1 MTLVVPAHSMTAFHD
16 PVDCSGFP
24 KSRAGLR
31 TAGHIP
37 IKGAGP
43 ASSLSRPGGAGG
55 VEGFGRLS
63 PPPQAPLARPGGGPG
78 GARPANGVAG
88 GWRARGGERAMATPR
103 AAPRRGTREARMAL
117 AAVPALLPLLLLLPG
132 LAGASCCHRA
142 KGNLMCRDVCEQIL
156 ASKSHSHLKHLL
168 QRAPE
173 YCPESMG
180 EVWGCINSSLPGVL
194 KKSHGWVGLG
204 CCELAIV
211 VECRQACKQASSKN
225 DILKICRKEYENSLY
240 SCINRNEMGS
250 VCCSYAGHHT
260 NCREYCQAIF
270 RTDSSPGP
278 SQIKAVESYCA
289 SVSPQLIHCV
299 NNYTQSY
306 PMRNSTDSLY
316 CCDRAE
322 DYACQTACKRILMSM
337 KTELEIVDGLI
348 ESCKTMPLPQ
358 DPLWQCFLES
368 SRSVHPGVTVHPPP
382 STGLDGAKLHCCS
395 KANTSMCRELCT
407 KLYSSSWGNTQTW
420 QEFDRV
426 CEYNSLEVSM
436 LTCLAD
442 VREPCQLGCRNLT
455 YCTNFN
461 NRPTELFR
469 SCSAQSDQGAMNDM
483 KLWEKGSIKMPFI
496 NIPVLDIKKCQ
507 PEMWKAIAC
516 LLQIKPCHSK
526 SRGSIICKSDCVEI
540 LKKCGDLSNFPE
552 GHQAESICELLSP
565 TDDLE
570 TCIPLHPYLRPS
582 ILGNIVEDVT
592 HPCNPNPCAANQLC
606 EVNRKGC
613 QLGEPCLPYIC
624 VQGCKLGEASDFIV
638 RQGTHIQVPSS
649 TDVGCYK
656 ICTCGQSGLLEN
668 CMEMHC
674 VDLQK
679 SCIVGGQR
687 KSHGTF
693 FDIYCNVCS
702 CFAGNLICSTRQ
714 CLNEHSSDD
723 ERHMFTGLPCN
734 CADQF
739 VPVCG
744 QNGRTYPSAC
754 IARCVGLQDNQF
766 EFGSCM
772 SKDACNPNP
781 CLKHQRCVPKPQ
793 VCLTSFKK
801 FGCNQYECVP
811 RQSRCDQ
818 LQDPVCDTDN
828 IEYNNPCTL
837 HQKGKSISYKGPCQ
851 SFCKSIEVVCGHNGE
866 SYNSVCAAYSDRVA
880 VDYYGPCQ
888 AVGAL
893 SHYSSQGE
901 CVSVQCPPLSAAG
914 CKPVIPPGA
923 CCPLCAGMLRVLYDK
938 EKLDIFVRLTTKK
951 PITVLEIL
959 QKIRLH
965 VSVPQCDVFGYFSI
979 ESEIVIL
986 IVPVDQN
993 PKPLQIEA
1001 CNKEAEKIQ
1010 SLINSD
1016 SPALA
1021 SHVPLSAL
1029 RAAQVEVSVGKP
1041 SSVGQVMAGM
1051 HVLFWGLMFTFSAS
1065 VYNT

>member
-1 MTLVVPAHSMTAFHD
+1 MELTAPPRPWAF
-16 PVDCSGFP
+16 
-24 KSRAGLR
+24 
-31 TAGHIP
+31 
-37 IKGAGP
+37 
-43 ASSLSRPGGAGG
+43 LS
-55 VEGFGRLS
+55 
-63 PPPQAPLARPGGGPG
+63 
-78 GARPANGVAG
+78 
-88 GWRARGGERAMATPR
+88 
-103 AAPRRGTREARMAL
+103 L
-117 AAVPALLPLLLLLPG
+117 AAAALLLLLPG
-132 LAGASCCHRA
+132 AAGMSCCYHA
-142 KGNLMCRDVCEQIL
+142 KDNLMCRDVCEQIL
-156 ASKSHSHLKHLL
+156 SSKSDSRLKHLL

-194 KKSHGWVGLG
+194 KKSDGWVGLG

-225 DILKICRKEYENSLY
+225 DILKVCRKEYENALF

-306 PMRNSTDSLY
+306 PMRNPTDSLY

-322 DYACQTACKRILMSM
+322 DYICQSACKKILMSK

-348 ESCKTMPLPQ
+348 EGCKTMPLPQ

-395 KANTSMCRELCT
+395 KANTSTCRELCT
-407 KLYSSSWGNTQTW
+407 KLYSTSWGNTQSW
-420 QEFDRV
+420 QEFDRI
-426 CEYNSLEVSM
+426 CEYSPVEVSM

-469 SCSAQSDQGAMNDM
+469 SCNAQSDQGAMNDM

-507 PEMWKAIAC
+507 PETWKAIAC
-516 LLQIKPCHSK
+516 SLQIKPCHSK

-540 LKKCGDLSNFPE
+540 LKKCGDQNKFPE
-552 GHQAESICELLSP
+552 GHTAESICELLSP
-565 TDDLE
+565 TDDFE
-570 TCIPLHPYLRPS
+570 NCIPLDTYLNPS
-582 ILGNIVEDVT
+582 SLGNIVEEVT

-613 QLGEPCLPYIC
+613 QSGEPCLPYFC

-638 RQGTHIQVPSS
+638 RQGTLIQVPSS
-649 TDVGCYK
+649 AGDVGCFK

-687 KSHGTF
+687 KSHGTSF
-693 FDIYCNVCS
+693 NIDCNVCS

-714 CLNEHSSDD
+714 CLNEHSSAE
-723 ERHMFTGLPCN
+723 ERRMFTGLPCN

-766 EFGSCM
+766 EFGSCI
-772 SKDACNPNP
+772 SKDPCNPNP
-781 CLKHQRCVPKPQ
+781 CTKNQRCIPKQQ
-793 VCLTSFKK
+793 VCLTSFEK
-801 FGCNQYECVP
+801 FGCSQHECVP
-811 RQSRCDQ
+811 RQFNCDQ
-818 LQDPVCDTDN
+818 LRDPVCDTDN
-828 IEYNNPCTL
+828 MEYNNLCTL
-837 HQKGKSISYKGPCQ
+837 YQKGKNVSYKGPCQ
-851 SFCKSIEVVCGHNGE
+851 PFCKSVEPVCGHNGE
-866 SYNSVCAAYSDRVA
+866 TYSNVCAAYSDRVA
-880 VDYYGPCQ
+880 VDYYGHCQ
-888 AVGAL
+888 AVGVV
-893 SHYSSQGE
+893 SDYSLQTE
-901 CVSVQCPPLSAAG
+901 CTSVKCPPLSATG
-914 CKPVIPPGA
+914 CKPVVAPGA

-938 EKLDIFVRLTTKK
+938 DKLDTFAKVTNKK
-951 PITVLEIL
+951 PITVLEVL

-965 VSVPQCDVFGYFSI
+965 VSVPQCDVFGYLSI

-986 IVPVDQN
+986 IIPVDQN

-1001 CNKEAEKIQ
+1001 CNKEAEKIE

-1016 SPALA
+1016 SPTLA

-1029 RAAQVEVSVGKP
+1029 ITSQVQVSFSISSSSIKAIPVLQTLLLSLILTLQAAI
-1041 SSVGQVMAGM
+1041 
-1051 HVLFWGLMFTFSAS
+1051 
-1065 VYNT
+1065 YNT

>member
-1 MTLVVPAHSMTAFHD
+1 
-16 PVDCSGFP
+16 
-24 KSRAGLR
+24 
-31 TAGHIP
+31 
-37 IKGAGP
+37 
-43 ASSLSRPGGAGG
+43 
-55 VEGFGRLS
+55 
-63 PPPQAPLARPGGGPG
+63 
-78 GARPANGVAG
+78 
-88 GWRARGGERAMATPR
+88 MATRTVPLQ
-103 AAPRRGTREARMAL
+103 RGTGETRMAL
-117 AAVPALLPLLLLLPG
+117 VTVPALLLLLPG
-132 LAGASCCHRA
+132 VVGSSCCYLA
-142 KGNLMCRDVCEQIL
+142 KSNLMCRDVCEQIL
-156 ASKSHSHLKHLL
+156 ASKSDSHLKHLL

-180 EVWGCINSSLPGVL
+180 EVWACINSSLPGVL
-194 KKSHGWVGLG
+194 KKSDGWVGLG

-225 DILKICRKEYENSLY
+225 DILKICRKEYENVLF

-322 DYACQTACKRILMSM
+322 AYACQTACKRILMSM
-337 KTELEIVDGLI
+337 KTEHEIVDGLI
-348 ESCKTMPLPQ
+348 ESCKTKPLPQ
-358 DPLWQCFLES
+358 DPLWQCFLEG

-395 KANTSMCRELCT
+395 KANTS
-407 KLYSSSWGNTQTW
+407 
-420 QEFDRV
+420 
-426 CEYNSLEVSM
+426 
-436 LTCLAD
+436 TC
-442 VREPCQLGCRNLT
+442 
-455 YCTNFN
+455 
-461 NRPTELFR
+461 RPTELFR
-469 SCSAQSDQGAMNDM
+469 SCNAQSDQGAMNDM

-516 LLQIKPCHSK
+516 SLQIKPCHSK
-526 SRGSIICKSDCVEI
+526 SRGSIICKSDCVKI
-540 LKKCGDLSNFPE
+540 LKKCGDVSKFPD
-552 GHQAESICELLSP
+552 GHMAETICDLLSP

-570 TCIPLHPYLRPS
+570 TCIPLDTYIRPS
-582 ILGNIVEDVT
+582 NLGNIVEDVT
-592 HPCNPNPCAANQLC
+592 HPCNPNPCAGNQLC

-613 QLGEPCLPYIC
+613 QPGGPCLPYFC

-638 RQGTHIQVPSS
+638 RQGTLIQVPSS
-649 TDVGCYK
+649 AGDVGCYK
-656 ICTCGQSGLLEN
+656 ICMCGQSGLLEN
-668 CMEMHC
+668 CIEMHC

-687 KSHGTF
+687 KSHGTSF
-693 FDIYCNVCS
+693 KIDCNVCS

-766 EFGSCM
+766 EFGYCL
-772 SKDACNPNP
+772 SKNPCNPNP
-781 CLKHQRCVPKPQ
+781 CLKNYRCIPKPQ
-793 VCLTSFKK
+793 VCLTSFEK

-811 RQSRCDQ
+811 RQFSCGDQ
-818 LQDPVCDTDN
+818 LRDPVCDTDN
-828 IEYNNPCTL
+828 IEYNNLCTL
-837 HQKGKSISYKGPCQ
+837 HQKGKSVSYKGPCQ
-851 SFCKSIEVVCGHNGE
+851 SFCKSVELVCGQNGE
-866 SYNSVCAAYSDRVA
+866 TYSNVCAAYSDRVA
-880 VDYYGPCQ
+880 VDYHGPCQ
-888 AVGAL
+888 AVGSL
-893 SHYSSQGE
+893 SDYSSQGE
-901 CVSVQCPPLSAAG
+901 CLSVQCSLSAIG
-914 CKPVIPPGA
+914 YKPVIPPGA
-923 CCPLCAGMLRVLYDK
+923 CCPLYAGMLRVLYDK
-938 EKLDIFVRLTTKK
+938 EKLDTFARITNKR

-986 IVPVDQN
+986 IIPVDQT

-1001 CNKEAEKIQ
+1001 CNKEAEKIE

-1029 RAAQVEVSVGKP
+1029 IAAQVEVSFKI
-1041 SSVGQVMAGM
+1041 SSSCNQGM
-1051 HVLFWGLMFTFSAS
+1051 PALHMLFWSLMLTFSAT
-1065 VYNT
+1065 VCNT

>member
-1 MTLVVPAHSMTAFHD
+1 MEEGVNSLLIKLANDTKTRTVATTEEQDFHSALPPRPILRQNQRRGRIWRGPPANEKA
-16 PVDCSGFP
+16 
-24 KSRAGLR
+24 
-31 TAGHIP
+31 
-37 IKGAGP
+37 
-43 ASSLSRPGGAGG
+43 PGW
-55 VEGFGRLS
+55 
-63 PPPQAPLARPGGGPG
+63 LAG
-78 GARPANGVAG
+78 GARRGPGHGDANCPSAAG
-88 GWRARGGERAMATPR
+88 D
-103 AAPRRGTREARMAL
+103 RRDPDG
-117 AAVPALLPLLLLLPG
+117 P
-132 LAGASCCHRA
+132 GASCCYLA

-156 ASKSHSHLKHLL
+156 TSKSDSHLKHLL

-173 YCPESMG
+173 YCPETMG

-194 KKSHGWVGLG
+194 KKSDGWVGLG

-225 DILKICRKEYENSLY
+225 DILKICRKEYENALF

-250 VCCSYAGHHT
+250 VCCSYAVHHT

-278 SQIKAVESYCA
+278 SQIKAVENYCA

-368 SRSVHPGVTVHPPP
+368 SRSVHPGVTLHPPP
-382 STGLDGAKLHCCS
+382 STGMDGAKLHCCS
-395 KANTSMCRELCT
+395 KANTSTSFAVRKFFHLVPSWSRWIYSADLCT
-407 KLYSSSWGNTQTW
+407 KLYSSSWGNTQSW
-420 QEFDRV
+420 QEFDRF
-426 CEYNSLEVSM
+426 CEYNPVEVSM

-461 NRPTELFR
+461 NR
-469 SCSAQSDQGAMNDM
+469 
-483 KLWEKGSIKMPFI
+483 
-496 NIPVLDIKKCQ
+496 
-507 PEMWKAIAC
+507 
-516 LLQIKPCHSK
+516 
-526 SRGSIICKSDCVEI
+526 SDCVEI
-540 LKKCGDLSNFPE
+540 LKKCGDLSKFPE
-552 GHQAESICELLSP
+552 GHMAESICELLSP

-570 TCIPLHPYLRPS
+570 TCIPLNTYIRPS
-582 ILGNIVEDVT
+582 TLGNIVEDVT

-613 QLGEPCLPYIC
+613 QPGEPCLPYFC

-638 RQGTHIQVPSS
+638 RQGTLIQVPSS

-687 KSHGTF
+687 KSHGTSF
-693 FDIYCNVCS
+693 TIDCNVCS
-702 CFAGNLICSTRQ
+702 CFAGNLICSARQ
-714 CLNEHSSDD
+714 CLNEYSSDD
-723 ERHMFTGLPCN
+723 ERLPCN

-754 IARCVGLQDNQF
+754 IARCVGLEDNQF
-766 EFGSCM
+766 EFGSCI
-772 SKDACNPNP
+772 SKDPCNPNP
-781 CLKHQRCVPKPQ
+781 CLKNQRCIPKPQ
-793 VCLTSFKK
+793 VCLTSFEK
-801 FGCNQYECVP
+801 FGCNQYECMP
-811 RQSRCDQ
+811 RQFSCGDQ
-818 LQDPVCDTDN
+818 LRDPVCDTDN
-828 IEYNNPCTL
+828 IEYNNLCAL
-837 HQKGKSISYKGPCQ
+837 HQKGKS
-851 SFCKSIEVVCGHNGE
+851 SFCKSVDLVCGHNGE
-866 SYNSVCAAYSDRVA
+866 TYSNVCAAYSDRVA
-880 VDYYGPCQ
+880 IDYSGPCQ
-888 AVGAL
+888 AVGVL
-893 SHYSSQGE
+893 SDYSTQGE
-901 CVSVQCPPLSAAG
+901 CVSVTCPHLSATG
-914 CKPVIPPGA
+914 YKPIIPPGA
-923 CCPLCAGMLRVLYDK
+923 CCPLYAGMLRVLYDK
-938 EKLDIFVRLTTKK
+938 EKLDIFAR
-951 PITVLEIL
+951 
-959 QKIRLH
+959 
-965 VSVPQCDVFGYFSI
+965 
-979 ESEIVIL
+979 
-986 IVPVDQN
+986 
-993 PKPLQIEA
+993 IEA
-1001 CNKEAEKIQ
+1001 CNKEAEKIE

-1029 RAAQVEVSVGKP
+1029 IVAQAEVSFKKFSC
-1041 SSVGQVMAGM
+1041 SSQ
-1051 HVLFWGLMFTFSAS
+1051 LMPALHLLLWSLVFTFSAT
-1065 VYNT
+1065 VYNTQW

>member
-1 MTLVVPAHSMTAFHD
+1 MYLNYFTDAKEFFIF
-16 PVDCSGFP
+16 PVG
-24 KSRAGLR
+24 
-31 TAGHIP
+31 I
-37 IKGAGP
+37 
-43 ASSLSRPGGAGG
+43 
-55 VEGFGRLS
+55 
-63 PPPQAPLARPGGGPG
+63 
-78 GARPANGVAG
+78 
-88 GWRARGGERAMATPR
+88 
-103 AAPRRGTREARMAL
+103 
-117 AAVPALLPLLLLLPG
+117 
-132 LAGASCCHRA
+132 SCCNHA
-142 KGNLMCRDVCEQIL
+142 KDNLMCRDVCEQIL
-156 ASKSHSHLKHLL
+156 SSKSDSHSKHLL

-173 YCPESMG
+173 YCPESM
-180 EVWGCINSSLPGVL
+180 VSLDCVL
-194 KKSHGWVGLG
+194 KKSDGWVGLG

-211 VECRQACKQASSKN
+211 VECRQACKQ
-225 DILKICRKEYENSLY
+225 SLSEFIGGVCMFFFY
-240 SCINRNEMGS
+240 IFVSVHRNTY
-250 VCCSYAGHHT
+250 YAGHHT

-289 SVSPQLIHCV
+289 SISPQLIHCV

-306 PMRNSTDSLY
+306 PMRNPTDSLY

-322 DYACQTACKRILMSM
+322 DYTCQSACKKILMSK

-348 ESCKTMPLPQ
+348 EGCKTMPLPQ

-395 KANTSMCRELCT
+395 KANTSTCRELCT
-407 KLYSSSWGNTQTW
+407 KLYSTSWGNTQSW
-420 QEFDRV
+420 QEFDRI
-426 CEYNSLEVSM
+426 CEYSPVEVSM

-469 SCSAQSDQGAMNDM
+469 SCNAQSDQGAMNDM

-507 PEMWKAIAC
+507 PETWKAIAC
-516 LLQIKPCHSK
+516 SLQIKPCHSK

-540 LKKCGDLSNFPE
+540 LKKCGDQNKFPE
-552 GHQAESICELLSP
+552 GHTAESICELLSP
-565 TDDLE
+565 TDDFE
-570 TCIPLHPYLRPS
+570 NCIPLDTYLSPS
-582 ILGNIVEDVT
+582 SLGNIVEEVT

-613 QLGEPCLPYIC
+613 QSGEPCLPYFC

-638 RQGTHIQVPSS
+638 RQGTLIQVPSS
-649 TDVGCYK
+649 AGDVGCFK

-687 KSHGTF
+687 KSHGTSF
-693 FDIYCNVCS
+693 NIDCNVCS

-714 CLNEHSSDD
+714 CLNEHSST
-723 ERHMFTGLPCN
+723 EEHRMFTGLPCN

-772 SKDACNPNP
+772 SKDPCNPNP
-781 CLKHQRCVPKPQ
+781 CTKNQ
-793 VCLTSFKK
+793 SFEK
-801 FGCNQYECVP
+801 FGCSQHECVP
-811 RQSRCDQ
+811 RQFNCDQ
-818 LQDPVCDTDN
+818 IRDPVCDTDN
-828 IEYNNPCTL
+828 MEYNNLCTL
-837 HQKGKSISYKGPCQ
+837 YQKGKNVSYKGPCQ
-851 SFCKSIEVVCGHNGE
+851 SFCKSVEPVCGHNGE
-866 SYNSVCAAYSDRVA
+866 TYSNVCAAYSDRVA
-880 VDYYGPCQ
+880 VDYYGHCQ
-888 AVGAL
+888 AVGVV
-893 SHYSSQGE
+893 SDYSLQTE
-901 CVSVQCPPLSAAG
+901 CTSVKCPPLSATG
-914 CKPVIPPGA
+914 CKPVVAPGA

-938 EKLDIFVRLTTKK
+938 DKLDTFAKVTNKK
-951 PITVLEIL
+951 PITVLEVL

-965 VSVPQCDVFGYFSI
+965 VSVPQCDVFGYLSI

-986 IVPVDQN
+986 IIPVDQN

-1001 CNKEAEKIQ
+1001 CNKEAEKIE

-1016 SPALA
+1016 SPTLA

-1029 RAAQVEVSVGKP
+1029 ITSQVQVSYSISS
-1041 SSVGQVMAGM
+1041 SSVKAVP
-1051 HVLFWGLMFTFSAS
+1051 VLQTLLLSLILTLQAAI
-1065 VYNT
+1065 YNT

>member
-1 MTLVVPAHSMTAFHD
+1 MVLVLVWLHGCCSLLSNFITLQNAKVSYIVVP
-16 PVDCSGFP
+16 
-24 KSRAGLR
+24 L
-31 TAGHIP
+31 
-37 IKGAGP
+37 
-43 ASSLSRPGGAGG
+43 
-55 VEGFGRLS
+55 
-63 PPPQAPLARPGGGPG
+63 
-78 GARPANGVAG
+78 
-88 GWRARGGERAMATPR
+88 
-103 AAPRRGTREARMAL
+103 
-117 AAVPALLPLLLLLPG
+117 
-132 LAGASCCHRA
+132 
-142 KGNLMCRDVCEQIL
+142 
-156 ASKSHSHLKHLL
+156 
-168 QRAPE
+168 
-173 YCPESMG
+173 
-180 EVWGCINSSLPGVL
+180 
-194 KKSHGWVGLG
+194 
-204 CCELAIV
+204 
-211 VECRQACKQASSKN
+211 
-225 DILKICRKEYENSLY
+225 
-240 SCINRNEMGS
+240 GS

-278 SQIKAVESYCA
+278 SQFKAVESYCA

-368 SRSVHPGVTVHPPP
+368 SRSVHPGVTLHPPP

-395 KANTSMCRELCT
+395 KANTSICRDLCT
-407 KLYSSSWGNTQTW
+407 KLYSSSWGNTQSW
-420 QEFDRV
+420 QEFDRF
-426 CEYNSLEVSM
+426 CEYNPVEVSM

-469 SCSAQSDQGAMNDM
+469 SCNAQSDQGAMNDM
-483 KLWEKGSIKMPFI
+483 KLWEKGTIKMPFI

-516 LLQIKPCHSK
+516 SLQIKPCHSK

-540 LKKCGDLSNFPE
+540 LNKCGDLSKFPE
-552 GHQAESICELLSP
+552 GHMAESICELLSP

-570 TCIPLHPYLRPS
+570 TCIPLDTYVRPS
-582 ILGNIVEDVT
+582 TLGNIVDDVT

-613 QLGEPCLPYIC
+613 QAGEPCLPYFCI
-624 VQGCKLGEASDFIV
+624 QGCKLGEASDFIV
-638 RQGTHIQVPSS
+638 RQGTLIQVPSS
-649 TDVGCYK
+649 AGDVGCYK

-668 CMEMHC
+668 CMELHC

-679 SCIVGGQR
+679 SCIVGGER
-687 KSHGTF
+687 KGHGKPF
-693 FDIYCNVCS
+693 KIGCNVCS

-714 CLNEHSSDD
+714 CLNEYNSDD
-723 ERHMFTGLPCN
+723 EHDITGLPCN

-744 QNGRTYPSAC
+744 QNGRTYPSIC

-766 EFGSCM
+766 EFGSCI
-772 SKDACNPNP
+772 SKDPCNPNP
-781 CLKHQRCVPKPQ
+781 CLKNQRCIPKPQ
-793 VCLTSFKK
+793 VCLTSFEK

-811 RQSRCDQ
+811 RQFNCDDQ
-818 LQDPVCDTDN
+818 LREPVCDTDN
-828 IEYNNPCTL
+828 IEYSSPCVL
-837 HQKGKSISYKGPCQ
+837 HQKGKSVSYKGPCQ
-851 SFCKSIEVVCGHNGE
+851 SFCKSVDLVCGHNGE
-866 SYNSVCAAYSDRVA
+866 TYSNVCAAYSDRVA
-880 VDYYGPCQ
+880 IDYKGPCQ
-888 AVGAL
+888 AVGVL
-893 SHYSSQGE
+893 SDYSYQGE
-901 CVSVQCPPLSAAG
+901 CASVTCPRLAATG
-914 CKPVIPPGA
+914 YKSVTPPGA
-923 CCPLCAGMLRVLYDK
+923 CCSLYAAILRVLYDK
-938 EKLDIFVRLTTKK
+938 EKLDTFAKITNKR

-986 IVPVDQN
+986 ITPVDQN

-1001 CNKEAEKIQ
+1001 CNKEAEKIE

-1029 RAAQVEVSVGKP
+1029 IAAQAEVSRKM
-1041 SSVGQVMAGM
+1041 SSSCSLVMQAQCTFFWSL
-1051 HVLFWGLMFTFSAS
+1051 VLTFTATIC
-1065 VYNT
+1065 NT

>member
-1 MTLVVPAHSMTAFHD
+1 MAALT
-16 PVDCSGFP
+16 
-24 KSRAGLR
+24 
-31 TAGHIP
+31 
-37 IKGAGP
+37 GP
-43 ASSLSRPGGAGG
+43 GRPPRQGDG
-55 VEGFGRLS
+55 
-63 PPPQAPLARPGGGPG
+63 G
-78 GARPANGVAG
+78 GARGTLVA
-88 GWRARGGERAMATPR
+88 
-103 AAPRRGTREARMAL
+103 AL
-117 AAVPALLPLLLLLPG
+117 ALLLLLLPLPPG
-132 LAGASCCHRA
+132 VAGASCCYLA

-156 ASKSHSHLKHLL
+156 TSKSDSHLKHLL

-180 EVWGCINSSLPGVL
+180 EVWDCINSSLPGVL
-194 KKSHGWVGLG
+194 KKSDGWVGLG

-225 DILKICRKEYENSLY
+225 DIMKVCRKEYENALF

-278 SQIKAVESYCA
+278 SQFKAVESYCA

-368 SRSVHPGVTVHPPP
+368 SRSVHPGVTLHPPP

-395 KANTSMCRELCT
+395 KANTSICRDLCT
-407 KLYSSSWGNTQTW
+407 KLYSSSWGNTQSW
-420 QEFDRV
+420 QEFDRF
-426 CEYNSLEVSM
+426 CEYNPVEVSM

-469 SCSAQSDQGAMNDM
+469 SCNAQSDQGAMNDM
-483 KLWEKGSIKMPFI
+483 KLWEKGTIKMPFI

-516 LLQIKPCHSK
+516 SLQIKPCHSK

-540 LKKCGDLSNFPE
+540 LNKCGDLSKFPE
-552 GHQAESICELLSP
+552 GHMAESICELLSP

-570 TCIPLHPYLRPS
+570 TCIPLDTYVRPS
-582 ILGNIVEDVT
+582 TLGNIVDDVT

-613 QLGEPCLPYIC
+613 QAGEPCLPYFCI
-624 VQGCKLGEASDFIV
+624 QGCKLGEASDFIV
-638 RQGTHIQVPSS
+638 RQGTLIQVPSS
-649 TDVGCYK
+649 AGDVGCYK

-668 CMEMHC
+668 CMELHC

-679 SCIVGGQR
+679 SCIVGGER
-687 KSHGTF
+687 KGHGKPF
-693 FDIYCNVCS
+693 KIGCNVCS

-714 CLNEHSSDD
+714 CLNEYNSDD
-723 ERHMFTGLPCN
+723 EHDITGLPCN

-744 QNGRTYPSAC
+744 QNGRTYPSIC

-766 EFGSCM
+766 EFGSCI
-772 SKDACNPNP
+772 SKDPCNPNP
-781 CLKHQRCVPKPQ
+781 CLKNQRCIPKPQ
-793 VCLTSFKK
+793 VCLTSFEK

-811 RQSRCDQ
+811 RQFNCDDQ
-818 LQDPVCDTDN
+818 LREPVCDTDN
-828 IEYNNPCTL
+828 IEYSSPCVL
-837 HQKGKSISYKGPCQ
+837 HQKGKSVSYKGPCQ
-851 SFCKSIEVVCGHNGE
+851 SFCKSVDLVCGHNGE
-866 SYNSVCAAYSDRVA
+866 TYSNVCAAYSDRVA
-880 VDYYGPCQ
+880 IDYKGPCQ
-888 AVGAL
+888 AVGVL
-893 SHYSSQGE
+893 SDYSYQGE
-901 CVSVQCPPLSAAG
+901 CASVTCPRLAATG
-914 CKPVIPPGA
+914 YKSVTPPGA
-923 CCPLCAGMLRVLYDK
+923 CCSLYAAILRVLYDK
-938 EKLDIFVRLTTKK
+938 EKLDTFAKITNKR

-986 IVPVDQN
+986 ITPVDQN

-1001 CNKEAEKIQ
+1001 CNKEAEKIE

-1029 RAAQVEVSVGKP
+1029 IAAQAEVSRKM
-1041 SSVGQVMAGM
+1041 SSSCSLVMQAQCTFFWSL
-1051 HVLFWGLMFTFSAS
+1051 VLTFTATIC
-1065 VYNT
+1065 NT

>member
-1 MTLVVPAHSMTAFHD
+1 KD
-16 PVDCSGFP
+16 
-24 KSRAGLR
+24 
-31 TAGHIP
+31 
-37 IKGAGP
+37 
-43 ASSLSRPGGAGG
+43 
-55 VEGFGRLS
+55 
-63 PPPQAPLARPGGGPG
+63 
-78 GARPANGVAG
+78 
-88 GWRARGGERAMATPR
+88 
-103 AAPRRGTREARMAL
+103 
-117 AAVPALLPLLLLLPG
+117 
-132 LAGASCCHRA
+132 
-142 KGNLMCRDVCEQIL
+142 NLMCHDVCEQIL
-156 ASKSHSHLKHLL
+156 SSKSDSRLKHLL
-168 QRAPE
+168 QRAPD
-173 YCPESMG
+173 YCPESM
-180 EVWGCINSSLPGVL
+180 VSWTAFGVL
-194 KKSHGWVGLG
+194 KKSDGWVGLG

-225 DILKICRKEYENSLY
+225 DILKVCRKEYEEDPS
-240 SCINRNEMGS
+240 SISFSVGS

-289 SVSPQLIHCV
+289 SISPQLIHCV

-306 PMRNSTDSLY
+306 PMRNPSDSLY

-348 ESCKTMPLPQ
+348 EGCKTLPLPQ

-368 SRSVHPGVTVHPPP
+368 SRSVHPGVTIHPPP

-395 KANTSMCRELCT
+395 KANTS
-407 KLYSSSWGNTQTW
+407 
-420 QEFDRV
+420 
-426 CEYNSLEVSM
+426 
-436 LTCLAD
+436 TC
-442 VREPCQLGCRNLT
+442 
-455 YCTNFN
+455 
-461 NRPTELFR
+461 RPTELFR
-469 SCSAQSDQGAMNDM
+469 SCNAQSDQGAMNDM

-516 LLQIKPCHSK
+516 SLQIKPCHSK

-540 LKKCGDLSNFPE
+540 LKKCGDQNKFPE
-552 GHQAESICELLSP
+552 GHIAESICEILSP

-570 TCIPLHPYLRPS
+570 SCIPLDTYLSPS
-582 ILGNIVEDVT
+582 TLGNIVEDVT
-592 HPCNPNPCAANQLC
+592 HPCNPNPCSVSQLC

-613 QLGEPCLPYIC
+613 QSGEPCLPYFC

-638 RQGTHIQVPSS
+638 RQGTLIQVPSS

-656 ICTCGQSGLLEN
+656 ICTCGHSGLLEN

-687 KSHGTF
+687 KSHGTSF
-693 FDIYCNVCS
+693 NIDCNVCS

-714 CLNEHSSDD
+714 CLNEHSSED
-723 ERHMFTGLPCN
+723 ERRMFTGLPCN

-766 EFGSCM
+766 EFGSCI
-772 SKDACNPNP
+772 SKDPCNPNP
-781 CLKHQRCVPKPQ
+781 CTKNQRCIPKHQ
-793 VCLTSFKK
+793 VCLSSFEK
-801 FGCNQYECVP
+801 FCCSQYECVP
-811 RQSRCDQ
+811 RQFNCDQ
-818 LQDPVCDTDN
+818 LRDPVCDTDN
-828 IEYNNPCTL
+828 VEYNNLCTL
-837 HQKGKSISYKGPCQ
+837 YQKGKNVSYRGPCQ
-851 SFCKSIEVVCGHNGE
+851 SFCKSVELVCGHNGE
-866 SYNSVCAAYSDRVA
+866 TYNNMCAAYSDRVA
-880 VDYYGPCQ
+880 VDYHGHCQ
-888 AVGAL
+888 AVAVL
-893 SHYSSQGE
+893 SDYSLQTE
-901 CVSVQCPPLSAAG
+901 CVSVKCPLLSATG
-914 CKPVIPPGA
+914 CKPVVPPGA

-938 EKLDIFVRLTTKK
+938 DKLDTFAKVTNKK

-959 QKIRLH
+959 QKVRLH
-965 VSVPQCDVFGYFSI
+965 VSVPQCDVFGYLSI
-979 ESEIVIL
+979 ESEIVVL
-986 IVPVDQN
+986 IIPVDQN

-1001 CNKEAEKIQ
+1001 CNKEAEKIE

-1029 RAAQVEVSVGKP
+1029 IASQVQVSVSI
-1041 SSVGQVMAGM
+1041 SSSCMKTLPVWHM
-1051 HVLFWGLMFTFSAS
+1051 LFLGLIFTLLVAIWR
-1065 VYNT
+1065 T

>member
-1 MTLVVPAHSMTAFHD
+1 MELTAPPRPWAF
-16 PVDCSGFP
+16 
-24 KSRAGLR
+24 
-31 TAGHIP
+31 
-37 IKGAGP
+37 
-43 ASSLSRPGGAGG
+43 LS
-55 VEGFGRLS
+55 
-63 PPPQAPLARPGGGPG
+63 
-78 GARPANGVAG
+78 
-88 GWRARGGERAMATPR
+88 
-103 AAPRRGTREARMAL
+103 L
-117 AAVPALLPLLLLLPG
+117 AAAALLLLPPG
-132 LAGASCCHRA
+132 AAGMSCCYHA
-142 KGNLMCRDVCEQIL
+142 KDNLMCRDVCEQIL
-156 ASKSHSHLKHLL
+156 SSKSDSRLKHLL

-194 KKSHGWVGLG
+194 KKSDGWVGLG

-225 DILKICRKEYENSLY
+225 DILKVCRKEYENALF

-289 SVSPQLIHCV
+289 SISPQLIHCV

-306 PMRNSTDSLY
+306 PMRNPTDSLY

-322 DYACQTACKRILMSM
+322 DYICQSACKKILMSK

-348 ESCKTMPLPQ
+348 EGCKTMPLPQ

-395 KANTSMCRELCT
+395 KANTSTCRELCT
-407 KLYSSSWGNTQTW
+407 KLYSTSWGNTQSW
-420 QEFDRV
+420 QEFDRI
-426 CEYNSLEVSM
+426 CEYSPVEVSM

-469 SCSAQSDQGAMNDM
+469 SCNAQSDQGAMNDM

-507 PEMWKAIAC
+507 PETWKAIAC
-516 LLQIKPCHSK
+516 SLQIKPCHSK

-540 LKKCGDLSNFPE
+540 LKKCGDQNKFPE
-552 GHQAESICELLSP
+552 GHTAESICELLSP
-565 TDDLE
+565 TDDFE
-570 TCIPLHPYLRPS
+570 NCIPLDTYLNPS
-582 ILGNIVEDVT
+582 SLGNIVEEVT

-613 QLGEPCLPYIC
+613 QSGEPCLPYFC
-624 VQGCKLGEASDFIV
+624 VQG
-638 RQGTHIQVPSS
+638 
-649 TDVGCYK
+649 
-656 ICTCGQSGLLEN
+656 
-668 CMEMHC
+668 
-674 VDLQK
+674 
-679 SCIVGGQR
+679 
-687 KSHGTF
+687 HGTSF
-693 FDIYCNVCS
+693 NIDCNVCS

-714 CLNEHSSDD
+714 CLNEHSSAE
-723 ERHMFTGLPCN
+723 ERRMFTGLPCN

-766 EFGSCM
+766 EFGSCI
-772 SKDACNPNP
+772 SKDPCNPNP
-781 CLKHQRCVPKPQ
+781 CTKNQRCIPKQQ
-793 VCLTSFKK
+793 VCLTSFEK
-801 FGCNQYECVP
+801 FGCSQHECVP
-811 RQSRCDQ
+811 RQFNCDQ
-818 LQDPVCDTDN
+818 LRDPVCDTDN
-828 IEYNNPCTL
+828 MEYNNLCTL
-837 HQKGKSISYKGPCQ
+837 YQKGKNVSYKGPCQ
-851 SFCKSIEVVCGHNGE
+851 PFCKSVEPVCGHNGE
-866 SYNSVCAAYSDRVA
+866 TYSNVCAAYSDRVA
-880 VDYYGPCQ
+880 VDYYGHCQ
-888 AVGAL
+888 AVGVV
-893 SHYSSQGE
+893 SDYSLQTE
-901 CVSVQCPPLSAAG
+901 CTSVKCPPLSATG
-914 CKPVIPPGA
+914 CKPVVAPGA

-938 EKLDIFVRLTTKK
+938 DKLDTFAKVTNKK
-951 PITVLEIL
+951 PITVLEVL

-965 VSVPQCDVFGYFSI
+965 VSVPQCDVFGYLSI

-986 IVPVDQN
+986 IIPVDQN

-1001 CNKEAEKIQ
+1001 CNKEAEKIE

-1016 SPALA
+1016 SPTLA

-1029 RAAQVEVSVGKP
+1029 ITSQVQVSFSISSSSIKAIPVLQTLLLSLILTLQAAI
-1041 SSVGQVMAGM
+1041 
-1051 HVLFWGLMFTFSAS
+1051 
-1065 VYNT
+1065 YNT

>member
-1 MTLVVPAHSMTAFHD
+1 MELTA
-16 PVDCSGFP
+16 PP
-24 KSRAGLR
+24 
-31 TAGHIP
+31 
-37 IKGAGP
+37 
-43 ASSLSRPGGAGG
+43 RPWA
-55 VEGFGRLS
+55 FL
-63 PPPQAPLARPGGGPG
+63 
-78 GARPANGVAG
+78 
-88 GWRARGGERAMATPR
+88 
-103 AAPRRGTREARMAL
+103 AL
-117 AAVPALLPLLLLLPG
+117 AAAALLLLLPG
-132 LAGASCCHRA
+132 AAGMSCCNHA
-142 KGNLMCRDVCEQIL
+142 KDNLMCRDVCEQIL
-156 ASKSHSHLKHLL
+156 SSKSDSHSKHLL

-194 KKSHGWVGLG
+194 KKSDGWVGLG

-225 DILKICRKEYENSLY
+225 DILKVCRKEYENALF
-240 SCINRNEMGS
+240 SCISRNEMGS

-289 SVSPQLIHCV
+289 SISPQLIHCV

-306 PMRNSTDSLY
+306 PMRNPTDSLY

-322 DYACQTACKRILMSM
+322 DYTCQSACKKILMSK

-348 ESCKTMPLPQ
+348 EGCKTMPLPQ

-395 KANTSMCRELCT
+395 KANTS
-407 KLYSSSWGNTQTW
+407 
-420 QEFDRV
+420 
-426 CEYNSLEVSM
+426 
-436 LTCLAD
+436 TC
-442 VREPCQLGCRNLT
+442 
-455 YCTNFN
+455 
-461 NRPTELFR
+461 RPTELFR
-469 SCSAQSDQGAMNDM
+469 SCNAQSDQGAMNDM

-507 PEMWKAIAC
+507 PETWKAIAC
-516 LLQIKPCHSK
+516 SLQIKPCHSK

-540 LKKCGDLSNFPE
+540 LKKCGDQNKFPE
-552 GHQAESICELLSP
+552 GHTAESICELLSP
-565 TDDLE
+565 TDDFE
-570 TCIPLHPYLRPS
+570 NCIPLDTYLSPS
-582 ILGNIVEDVT
+582 SLGNIVEEVT

-613 QLGEPCLPYIC
+613 QSGEPCLPYFC

-638 RQGTHIQVPSS
+638 RQGTLIQVPSS
-649 TDVGCYK
+649 AGDVGCFK

-687 KSHGTF
+687 KSHGTSF
-693 FDIYCNVCS
+693 NIDCNVCS

-714 CLNEHSSDD
+714 CLNEHSST
-723 ERHMFTGLPCN
+723 EEHRMFTGLPCN

-766 EFGSCM
+766 EFGSCI
-772 SKDACNPNP
+772 SKDPCNPNP
-781 CLKHQRCVPKPQ
+781 CTKNQRCIPKQQ
-793 VCLTSFKK
+793 VCLTSFEK
-801 FGCNQYECVP
+801 FGCSQHECVP
-811 RQSRCDQ
+811 RQFNCDQ
-818 LQDPVCDTDN
+818 IRDPVCDTDN
-828 IEYNNPCTL
+828 IEYNNLCTL
-837 HQKGKSISYKGPCQ
+837 YQKGKNVSYKGPCQ
-851 SFCKSIEVVCGHNGE
+851 PFCKSVEPVCGHNGE
-866 SYNSVCAAYSDRVA
+866 TYSNVCAAYSDRVA
-880 VDYYGPCQ
+880 VDYYGHCQ
-888 AVGAL
+888 AVGVV
-893 SHYSSQGE
+893 SDYSLQTE
-901 CVSVQCPPLSAAG
+901 CTSVKCPPLSATG
-914 CKPVIPPGA
+914 CKPVVAPGA

-938 EKLDIFVRLTTKK
+938 DKLDTFAKVTNKK
-951 PITVLEIL
+951 PITVLEVL

-965 VSVPQCDVFGYFSI
+965 VSVPQCDVFGYLSI

-986 IVPVDQN
+986 IIPVDQN

-1001 CNKEAEKIQ
+1001 CNKEAEKIE

-1016 SPALA
+1016 SPTLA

-1029 RAAQVEVSVGKP
+1029 ITSQVQVSCSISS
-1041 SSVGQVMAGM
+1041 SSVTAVP
-1051 HVLFWGLMFTFSAS
+1051 VLQTLLLSLILTLQAAI
-1065 VYNT
+1065 YNT